1 MQKLREGNE
10 ELQERAFLEKVNKQ
24 RLMQQFCEE
33 GVAYKKNTEIERKQ
47 MKQAEK
53 YDHFPFT
60 HSDNVEQ
67 GRAAIQKELYQD
79 MKNFQA
85 LKERLHRQKIG
96 ENIYDQQYKNTD
108 NPVIEHESKLYPQG
122 GY

>member
-1 MQKLREGNE
+1 
-10 ELQERAFLEKVNKQ
+10 
-24 RLMQQFCEE
+24 MQQFCDE
-33 GVAYKKNTEIERKQ
+33 GVAVRKNNENEIKQ
-47 MKQAEK
+47 MKKAEK

-96 ENIYDQQYKNTD
+96 ENIYDQHYKNVD
-108 NPVIEHESKLYPQG
+108 NPVIEHESKLYP
-122 GY
+122 